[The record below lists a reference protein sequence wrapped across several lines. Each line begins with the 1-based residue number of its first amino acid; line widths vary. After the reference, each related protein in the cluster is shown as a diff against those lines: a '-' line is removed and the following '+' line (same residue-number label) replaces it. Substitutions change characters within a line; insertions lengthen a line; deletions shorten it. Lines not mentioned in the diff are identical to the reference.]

1 MNSLIFFNKKSNKF
15 VELNEE
21 TTRNKF
27 KQLKE
32 EDQIKV
38 LIEILNLLTC
48 KKQPGKDLSLIGMT
62 ASRDLQNFD
71 LSNLNQ
77 FSIIEQ
83 SVTGFYEKE
92 ITIIGDKGNDM
103 ENNNS

>member
-1 MNSLIFFNKKSNKF
+1 M
-15 VELNEE
+15 
-21 TTRNKF
+21 
-27 KQLKE
+27 
-32 EDQIKV
+32 
-38 LIEILNLLTC
+38 NLLTC
-48 KKQPGKDLSLIGMT
+48 KKQPGKDLDLIGIT

-92 ITIIGDKGNDM
+92 ITIIGEKMNDV